1 MGSICD
7 RLGNRLEGVHG
18 CGMLDLRDLDCLLA
32 LTRHRHFA
40 RAADQCG
47 LSQPAFSMRIRNLE
61 DRLGTQIV
69 KRGNRF
75 QGLTA
80 EGERVVA
87 HARSILDEVRA
98 LEQEVR
104 AARGEVTGDLTIGTI
119 PTAQPYAG
127 LVANRLRKTHPGIR
141 PRIKSTTSL
150 GVQQGVDDGSFDAGL
165 TYAEGASADLLVIE
179 ALYSEEYVLLAPKGL
194 VAGADIAWA
203 DAAGLP
209 LILLEPEMQNRRILD
224 QIFADL
230 GALPTVVA
238 ETNGFIAAISM
249 AQAGMGATV
258 VPRMMVETLGGL
270 SRADLL
276 PLKDP
281 VIEKPVALVTP
292 KRGQGIPV
300 VEALRRTVV
309 ID

>member
-1 MGSICD
+1 
-7 RLGNRLEGVHG
+7 
-18 CGMLDLRDLDCLLA
+18 MLDLRDLDCLLA

-40 RAADQCG
+40 RAAEECG

-75 QGLTA
+75 QGLTT
-80 EGERVVA
+80 EGETVVA
-87 HARSILDEVRA
+87 HARSILDEVRT
-98 LEQEVR
+98 LEEEVR
-104 AARGEVTGDLTIGTI
+104 AARGEISGELTIGTI

-127 LVANRLRKTHPGIR
+127 LVANRLRKTHPGIHL
-141 PRIKSTTSL
+141 RIKSTTSL

-165 TYAEGASADLLVIE
+165 TYAEGASADLLVVE
-179 ALYSEEYVLLAPKGL
+179 ALYSEEYVLFVSKDL
-194 VAGADIAWA
+194 VSSKTEITWTE
-203 DAAGLP
+203 AAALP
-209 LILLEPEMQNRRILD
+209 LILLDPEMQNRRILD

-249 AQAGMGATV
+249 AQEGMGATV

-270 SRADLL
+270 QRAELL
-276 PLKDP
+276 PLVEP

-292 KRGQGIPV
+292 KRGQSIPV

-309 ID
+309 IS